1 MGLERPN
8 FNIELLALAIVPNRK
23 AGFAKIT
30 NPAVFFNL
38 VGGAGFEPATST
50 VRICF
55 CCFYGN

>member
-38 VGGAGFEPATST
+38 VGGAGFEPATSA
-50 VRICF
+50 V
-55 CCFYGN
+55 